1 MIGDVRGYLWGTILI
16 GDVRGSS
23 PLWAVLFLR
32 QRVLVLGY
40 IRKPAEQKQASS
52 ALQIAVGPL
61 LSCPADFGTPLLGP
75 GCLGEGRSSLSPG

>member
-40 IRKPAEQKQASS
+40 IRKLIEHEPVQASR
-52 ALQIAVGPL
+52 QC
-61 LSCPADFGTPLLGP
+61 SCMVSDTLLG
-75 GCLGEGRSSLSPG
+75 CE